1 MANNY
6 NVTPQEAQELE
17 EKKRREEESK
27 AKANAQK
34 AVASVKGV
42 TGDVVA
48 NWAKPKEGPKSYPYK
63 QQEQSS
69 TSIWQPNQIEMPT
82 LKSVEDAYANRKFSA
97 DNIRTEGAKRRK
109 SNMGSTTKE
118 RAKALEKKFPEYK
131 NLTSF
136 GIKTPEQYLNTGG
149 DENKY
154 ADYVFD
160 IVSKKHDDYF
170 DSIDTSNAETVSGD
184 MYAKEYG
191 DAYNEALKMR
201 NKAKY
206 YRAETFDRNRQQ
218 AVNMWGLPDV
228 TKADGFYNRGTQHVA
243 PSVAKASLENYSK
256 GGNVD
261 LTDRTVF
268 DGSNIKQ
275 FGWDVKDGEAVTT
288 LTNTYTSKDGSVAM
302 NFTPIGK
309 KADGSYFVL
318 TPDELTQ
325 YAEAVAEGAREDD
338 LGLKIGKTFE
348 GANAVKKATE
358 EADRIHTLQEDYY
371 LNGQLN
377 SELNKLGAMTAEHNK
392 GYPWKDTFDYTLDKY
407 VSEQKQEA
415 DEKQVNSLADQS
427 RKIAFL
433 FEEQKK
439 TAPASQSAD
448 YDKVIKQFKGQA
460 DAYDNLSTTLED
472 YMVNQSYYGY
482 DEKSFNDFK
491 KLESEIRD
499 TVLKNY
505 ENPEGLS
512 DKAFASIK
520 NTDGVLANG
529 DMPFDLSAEL
539 LSEDAYNKTAMS
551 KNKSYNEY
559 LFEEGYRRLEA
570 INNAIETY
578 NVYYT
583 ENPKTQEDKNRNALY
598 EKLEGARYDVSE
610 RMREIA
616 DYIDTDARIKAGSA
630 EGMTIDQWNKLE
642 DKPYKTYNEY
652 LYYLG
657 EDKGSAQKR
666 DDMYTAI
673 SKVGVLR
680 HDTRFASLSKD
691 EQDKLT
697 SQRNSLTA
705 RARGVA
711 EILNSFEEAEK
722 NTNASYKE
730 SFGGSFDANYA
741 LGWLNDEVSDA
752 WNTYYETGDAE
763 ALRGAKAM
771 SKVQEDFVAKHSKA
785 LEHDSGWAANL
796 ISHSLASYLPQK
808 LSQLESAAPLM
819 LALAPFA
826 LPSLALGATTIG
838 GATKLGAAA
847 NKAGFIYGNL
857 GTAEAAGSFTYNYR
871 QMRGAAMEA
880 LTEEGLSY
888 EDAKPL
894 AHSEALLS
902 SGVELASEVFS
913 VVTLATGKIPGVSKL
928 KDFMGDGIKGVVA
941 GAGDDMLSALGVP
954 QKAASAIKGVVRFG
968 GSYLTSAATE
978 GVEEYIQTDISSAN
992 KRIARQIKNAVN
1004 GGDVSGLIAETYN
1017 VLFRP
1022 TKEER
1027 AEANESAWEGFKTG
1041 LVADGGTGIVIRLA
1055 NKVDSTI
1062 ADHRNNIEIGKDI
1075 VKNDE
1080 QMVALINAIKFGNK
1094 ATNKYAE
1101 KLVKDLYNGNDVN
1114 EAQYGK
1120 LAKMTAESYEEAMQN
1135 ASAYTSPAAPTA
1147 SSYTENKGLNDVLN
1161 GLNIK
1166 AVDEIVSDANL
1177 MNEFAKV
1184 SGVNLYSPVNNPKVN
1199 GAVKTVANGG
1209 DLNSKAINDI
1219 LNDSNAMNELEEAS
1233 GVALTRTSGTSIRQS
1248 IRDAVGVLAEESPRM
1263 AVAQYAT
1270 TKALAR
1276 GAVALQSIG
1285 YTKTDAENIM
1295 SRYAGEQNPEEVAKL
1310 MKAVSMLERDIYTN
1324 PEYGLGRFASAEKS
1338 AEVLGTAVNLMTNPE
1353 AVITRQTLEGFAKAF
1368 TDSAKQTNSIG
1379 YKNIVSA
1386 LKEYGF
1392 EGNDAEVRQLLYNA
1406 VYEGKAEYRGK
1417 DFSDNRF
1424 VSAFADNLKLFTNST
1439 LAFAS
1444 SNNPNLTPA
1453 NMQTVIAINKNNWS
1467 DVLQITED
1475 SGIIDSKGSGNNGR
1489 KILRQA
1495 QKRSSSRTDSGTVER
1510 VRKEQGQGSDT
1521 GRGSRAEEEKR
1532 RSKSSSDGRVRQD
1545 SERRRLTVGSYEV
1558 NYSDGVALNSDDQDI
1573 QSYLEARGFTANA
1586 ITDITLANGTQLE
1599 GFTTGKNVYY
1609 DANGDKWQI
1618 TGHELVHALKR
1629 VDRKG
1634 YEALK
1639 NRIIKGIG
1647 KKNFNKLVEAYEELY
1662 GTVYNNANTNDIVE
1676 EIVCDIAGNVM
1687 SGIDSIRGFEITD
1700 DISDSVNDYLDS
1712 AVTDELIEG
1721 QSGLISDEAKFLAKD
1736 YWTPDLTRTQLKQLN
1751 ELIRKDIKTSTNQI
1765 TDTANWYTTRI
1776 NGMKVFA
1783 IYSTENQSNPTLLYE
1798 SKNSK
1803 ADVEQKLLSDILE
1816 EIENGKSVDGKSEF
1830 VMRVLG
1836 SNWNSQKHNSSNSVR
1851 SVARGR
1857 NTGNASVLQRQSSAN
1872 GSEAFR
1878 NVLQSVFGIS
1888 NGGRG
1893 DGGTDVNFKLKSP
1906 VEETKDLISLHNLR
1920 TEDSPGSFDLGETDE
1935 VKFKFSSEMDSEYL
1949 ELAKNPEQNEA
1960 RLREL
1965 VEDAARN
1972 AGYNSPKL
1980 YHGTEAFGFTEFD
1993 LSKTDDKRTIFLT
2006 NNKRIASTYS
2016 GVSGEKSISDV
2027 YNKNVEKLSTEDI
2040 AIELNK
2046 FVKEYYKDTFQ
2057 SADYNYSYYNLE
2069 KLNTLISRVN
2079 DGLIE
2084 LKSDVEQ
2091 KIKEYA
2097 EKMAL
2102 DFDDNTTRTHRQLV
2116 ALDEKLDKWDY
2127 NNLSTPIYLLIH
2139 HTDAFKDSSS
2149 KYAELEADIRLMN
2162 QLRMNKAINDG
2173 VVIEESLGRYSIEI
2187 LSRDEAIE
2195 ELKSLGNKGNYG
2207 LYAKME
2213 NPLIVDGRAQNWNN
2227 IRHWQDAL
2235 VSDKKEYELVDDDE
2249 YYYLKNKKTGKV
2261 IEEANIDILRT
2272 EKMSS
2277 VDVIDFLLNKY
2288 RNILATKY
2296 ESIHN
2301 TRGVAKFANDNG
2313 YDSVIIKNI
2322 TDNGGR
2328 NYNVDLQETA
2338 DIYVVF
2344 NSNQLKSADLVTY
2357 DDDGNI
2363 IPLSER
2369 FNTEDNDIRF
2379 KAMSESDVR
2388 DEIQQEY
2395 FTAKESDINHLS
2407 EQVDSWLSGNMKSNE
2422 HFELGETPFVIIE
2435 LKAFKLPVVMTQ
2447 NAMVKITGQKHSVS
2461 VDDIKNLPNA
2471 IADPVMVFK
2480 SATYPN
2486 AFVILTEFEDK
2497 EGNPVITALHLNK
2510 SEKHIKAFV
2519 TEQTKLGN
2527 LKYIDKNKSQDWSQS
2542 RGLQLPK
2549 LADTNPDNNIILEK
2563 EDIVNTIL
2571 HEISKSDTFKAKVSE
2586 KKKPAATKSNKKN
2599 YISKFANTMKVAQL
2613 TPDSAKSDFEKQIE
2627 KGSFSYM
2634 RIDDKSAEAYA
2645 KEKIDE
2651 LGFDGALKRWET
2663 ISDMDGIP
2671 GKKDMALGLVLY
2683 NECVNAK
2690 DAKNAM
2696 KIAVDLATLGTKAG
2710 QAVQALGLINKM
2722 SADAQLYSL
2731 EKSVQFINASL
2742 KAGGKKFENVIVKDE
2757 LAKNYLEATTEEEKT
2772 AALDALQTDIANQIP
2787 VTWNEKLNAWRYLA
2801 MLGNPRTHI
2810 RNIIGNA
2817 IFVPA
2822 IRMKDFIATII
2833 ETSIPQD
2840 QRTKSIIRNKDAK
2853 EFAKED
2859 FHNVEAILRGIEGKY
2874 GLTHGILEKRRIYT
2888 SRYFKWL
2895 EALRKANFAALEKE
2909 DTVFLKRAYID
2920 SLSRIMTARKIK
2932 ADTLRDGSLESAN
2945 LLEELRAYA
2954 IAEAQ
2959 KATFREF
2966 NELASRIT
2974 QFQKQL
2980 SQGSKTAKLASG
2992 IIEAALP
2999 FKQTPANVLK
3009 QGVAYSPLSLVR
3021 IITDFNKMKNSRM
3034 KSSEYIDNIAKGLT
3048 GTALF
3053 ALGYFLASKMVVTG
3067 SGDEDERKGKFDSA
3081 YGSQNYAIK
3090 IGDYTYTL
3098 DWASPMALPLF
3109 AGVEYFSIM
3118 DEEGFSVGDVLEAMS
3133 RISEP
3138 VFEMSLLQGV
3148 SDIIETVRYSDSNAI
3163 TAMGTT
3169 LATNYLNQFVPTLFG
3184 QIARTIDPVSRS
3196 YDFNKAENLPSFL
3209 RSTTA
3214 KTISKIPGASMI
3226 LEPKL
3231 DIWGNEIT
3239 YGNSYFTRGL
3249 QNFFSP
3255 GYVRKL
3261 ESDKVSEHLDE
3272 LYKST
3277 GNSDIYPHKAY
3288 NNFTYNNTEYKLTGS
3303 KYTWFAKRYGQIA
3316 LDGLAQLFESDK
3328 YKKMT
3333 NTEKEKAIKAVY
3345 TDANA
3350 LAKKEYIRTFAVDNF
3365 KFGSDE
3371 WYAQDIYD
3379 FLVADKYEE
3388 AVSAFNIAVEKNK
3401 FVIPTKEEANRTEA
3415 VKNDVVA
3422 QYSNYIEEL
3431 VQDEI
3436 SEADGKFNYIYT
3448 WTDGFYKYSANAA
3461 TIEDKKKIE
3470 ADLKKAGFNVDDGTV
3485 SVSKSYNYDYIDG
3498 KLANIGAIK
3507 PVTHYGTEWYASA
3520 FFNNDANAM
3529 KTYIENARTDGL
3541 TEKQIEGQIKA
3552 VVSGE
3557 YGIFQKSWRANL
3569 ESAMDFCDNIVIEV
3583 YEDDSISTKD
3593 SDRYYFSSVA
3603 EMNKRRKEIED
3614 AGYRNGGSGR
3624 KYYQVKGYSYTK
3636 TGKLSSGYDY
3646 SKILDFAEASDKY
3659 GTVNTGEWD
3668 EKKAY
3673 MNYVNPSIINYQ
3685 PISYAE
3691 TTATVVSEEAP
3702 KVSTNETLGA
3712 NTPTEGEYT
3721 KNETK
3726 F

>member
-48 NWAKPKEGPKSYPYK
+48 NWAKPKEEPKSYPYK

-109 SNMGSTTKE
+109 SNIGSTTKE

-160 IVSKKHDDYF
+160 IVSKKHNDYF

-243 PSVAKASLENYSK
+243 PSVAKTSLENYSK

-261 LTDRTVF
+261 LTDRNVF

-288 LTNTYTSKDGSVAM
+288 LTNTYTNKDGSVAM

-309 KADGSYFVL
+309 RADGSYFVL

-325 YAEAVAEGAREDD
+325 YAEAVAEGTREDD

-377 SELNKLGAMTAEHNK
+377 SELNKLDAMTAEHNK

-407 VSEQKQEA
+407 VPEQKQEA
-415 DEKQVNSLADQS
+415 DEKKVNSLADQS

-539 LSEDAYNKTAMS
+539 LTEDAYNKTAMS

-570 INNAIETY
+570 INNTIETY

-838 GATKLGAAA
+838 GATKLGTAA

-1062 ADHRNNIEIGKDI
+1062 ADHRDNIEIGKDI

-1080 QMVALINAIKFGNK
+1080 QMVTLINAIKFGNK

-1101 KLVKDLYNGNDVN
+1101 KLVKGLYNGNDVN

-1135 ASAYTSPAAPTA
+1135 ASEYTSPAVPTS

-1233 GVALTRTSGTSIRQS
+1233 GVALTRTSDTSIRQS
-1248 IRDAVGVLAEESPRM
+1248 IRDAVGVLAEESPRL

-1324 PEYGLGRFASAEKS
+1324 PEYGLGRFASAKKS
-1338 AEVLGTAVNLMTNPE
+1338 AEVIGTAVNLMTNPE
-1353 AVITRQTLEGFAKAF
+1353 AVITRHTLEGFAKAF

-1475 SGIIDSKGSGNNGR
+1475 SGIIDSKGSDNNGR

-1558 NYSDGVALNSDDQDI
+1558 NFSDGVALNSDDQDI

-1629 VDRKG
+1629 VDRNG

-1639 NRIIKGIG
+1639 NRIIKGLG

-1662 GTVYNNANTNDIVE
+1662 GTVYNKANTSDIVE
-1676 EIVCDIAGNVM
+1676 EIICDVAGNALANI
-1687 SGIDSIRGFEITD
+1687 GSIKDYAITND
-1700 DISDSVNDYLDS
+1700 MVGAVNEYFDS
-1712 AVTDELIEG
+1712 AVTDELVEG
-1721 QSGLISDEAKFLAKD
+1721 ESGLVSEELKAKYVSDADRLYGVHWTLDYGILDEQELAPFYSDVALTLQRKSRKPITSAGEYVFD
-1736 YWTPDLTRTQLKQLN
+1736 FDNKLIFYKGTYYTPVITRVIELN
-1751 ELIRKDIKTSTNQI
+1751 EMFYEDDVQEIWRLI
-1765 TDTANWYTTRI
+1765 YE
-1776 NGMKVFA
+1776 
-1783 IYSTENQSNPTLLYE
+1783 TEKGSKSSNKKQNE
-1798 SKNSK
+1798 
-1803 ADVEQKLLSDILE
+1803 I
-1816 EIENGKSVDGKSEF
+1816 IENLFGQALIFEYNIRDYVSDWEDRIREGEGEYGSGDYQTNGK
-1830 VMRVLG
+1830 
-1836 SNWNSQKHNSSNSVR
+1836 
-1851 SVARGR
+1851 
-1857 NTGNASVLQRQSSAN
+1857 
-1872 GSEAFR
+1872 
-1878 NVLQSVFGIS
+1878 
-1888 NGGRG
+1888 
-1893 DGGTDVNFKLKSP
+1893 FKLKSP
-1906 VEETKDLISLHNLR
+1906 VEESKNLIAQHNLGA
-1920 TEDSPGSFDLGETDE
+1920 EDLLGSFDLGGFPAPSIAIIKAEQGHTKFGEYSLLFDKSTIDPKADRYNYVFSGDAYTPTFPSVDYKPNSKVIERINKLYYSLGKKYGYDDIRALYAFSDSDNAKDKLQSAKGETELIRDLKDNPDMMKVFLLDTQGKTVE
-1935 VKFKFSSEMDSEYL
+1935 PIETETVTELREYDVMRYDYLIEKLGKEFFENIQTPPGAVPLTHRKEYL
-1949 ELAKNPEQNEA
+1949 SAHKDELESAYKDMY
-1960 RLREL
+1960 REL
-1965 VEDAARN
+1965 M
-1972 AGYNSPKL
+1972 
-1980 YHGTEAFGFTEFD
+1980 GFSDNEID
-1993 LSKTDDKRTIFLT
+1993 NIIDNT
-2006 NNKRIASTYS
+2006 NASTYMNLMRDVLNYIRNGKTKVTRSIDTTATNEAIRKEAKES
-2016 GVSGEKSISDV
+2016 GYDNWVDDLFEGIEETKGIRNKKDPFTPSGNRRSF
-2027 YNKNVEKLSTEDI
+2027 EDLHW
-2040 AIELNK
+2040 E
-2046 FVKEYYKDTFQ
+2046 
-2057 SADYNYSYYNLE
+2057 YNLE
-2069 KLNTLISRVN
+2069 NIVEAMRAEDSKGISIFGGSVLGAAHKEYKNIDQIKADQSRLQHMDEEEYNAMRKDFISRFGTIADRFAQSTDWQKT
-2079 DGLIE
+2079 DGARELLIE
-2084 LKSDVEQ
+2084 SLVKNKTADRIKSYLKREADGF
-2091 KIKEYA
+2091 Y
-2097 EKMAL
+2097 
-2102 DFDDNTTRTHRQLV
+2102 H
-2116 ALDEKLDKWDY
+2116 Y
-2127 NNLSTPIYLLIH
+2127 
-2139 HTDAFKDSSS
+2139 TDALGDEFIQFVNEIAQMPTG
-2149 KYAELEADIRLMN
+2149 YFEAKPMR
-2162 QLRMNKAINDG
+2162 
-2173 VVIEESLGRYSIEI
+2173 VV
-2187 LSRDEAIE
+2187 
-2195 ELKSLGNKGNYG
+2195 N
-2207 LYAKME
+2207 
-2213 NPLIVDGRAQNWNN
+2213 
-2227 IRHWQDAL
+2227 
-2235 VSDKKEYELVDDDE
+2235 
-2249 YYYLKNKKTGKV
+2249 
-2261 IEEANIDILRT
+2261 
-2272 EKMSS
+2272 
-2277 VDVIDFLLNKY
+2277 F
-2288 RNILATKY
+2288 
-2296 ESIHN
+2296 
-2301 TRGVAKFANDNG
+2301 
-2313 YDSVIIKNI
+2313 
-2322 TDNGGR
+2322 
-2328 NYNVDLQETA
+2328 
-2338 DIYVVF
+2338 
-2344 NSNQLKSADLVTY
+2344 
-2357 DDDGNI
+2357 
-2363 IPLSER
+2363 
-2369 FNTEDNDIRF
+2369 
-2379 KAMSESDVR
+2379 
-2388 DEIQQEY
+2388 DEIRM
-2395 FTAKESDINHLS
+2395 AVIPDNAPDK
-2407 EQVDSWLSGNMKSNE
+2407 
-2422 HFELGETPFVIIE
+2422 IIE
-2435 LKAFKLPVVMTQ
+2435 
-2447 NAMVKITGQKHSVS
+2447 
-2461 VDDIKNLPNA
+2461 
-2471 IADPVMVFK
+2471 
-2480 SATYPN
+2480 
-2486 AFVILTEFEDK
+2486 
-2497 EGNPVITALHLNK
+2497 
-2510 SEKHIKAFV
+2510 
-2519 TEQTKLGN
+2519 
-2527 LKYIDKNKSQDWSQS
+2527 
-2542 RGLQLPK
+2542 GLE
-2549 LADTNPDNNIILEK
+2549 DNNILCFR
-2563 EDIVNTIL
+2563 DIGC
-2571 HEISKSDTFKAKVSE
+2571 H
-2586 KKKPAATKSNKKN
+2586 
-2599 YISKFANTMKVAQL
+2599 
-2613 TPDSAKSDFEKQIE
+2613 
-2627 KGSFSYM
+2627 
-2634 RIDDKSAEAYA
+2634 
-2645 KEKIDE
+2645 
-2651 LGFDGALKRWET
+2651 
-2663 ISDMDGIP
+2663 
-2671 GKKDMALGLVLY
+2671 
-2683 NECVNAK
+2683 
-2690 DAKNAM
+2690 
-2696 KIAVDLATLGTKAG
+2696 
-2710 QAVQALGLINKM
+2710 
-2722 SADAQLYSL
+2722 
-2731 EKSVQFINASL
+2731 FI
-2742 KAGGKKFENVIVKDE
+2742 G
-2757 LAKNYLEATTEEEKT
+2757 
-2772 AALDALQTDIANQIP
+2772 
-2787 VTWNEKLNAWRYLA
+2787 
-2801 MLGNPRTHI
+2801 
-2810 RNIIGNA
+2810 
-2817 IFVPA
+2817 
-2822 IRMKDFIATII
+2822 
-2833 ETSIPQD
+2833 
-2840 QRTKSIIRNKDAK
+2840 
-2853 EFAKED
+2853 
-2859 FHNVEAILRGIEGKY
+2859 
-2874 GLTHGILEKRRIYT
+2874 
-2888 SRYFKWL
+2888 
-2895 EALRKANFAALEKE
+2895 
-2909 DTVFLKRAYID
+2909 
-2920 SLSRIMTARKIK
+2920 
-2932 ADTLRDGSLESAN
+2932 
-2945 LLEELRAYA
+2945 
-2954 IAEAQ
+2954 
-2959 KATFREF
+2959 
-2966 NELASRIT
+2966 
-2974 QFQKQL
+2974 
-2980 SQGSKTAKLASG
+2980 
-2992 IIEAALP
+2992 
-2999 FKQTPANVLK
+2999 
-3009 QGVAYSPLSLVR
+3009 
-3021 IITDFNKMKNSRM
+3021 
-3034 KSSEYIDNIAKGLT
+3034 
-3048 GTALF
+3048 
-3053 ALGYFLASKMVVTG
+3053 
-3067 SGDEDERKGKFDSA
+3067 
-3081 YGSQNYAIK
+3081 
-3090 IGDYTYTL
+3090 
-3098 DWASPMALPLF
+3098 
-3109 AGVEYFSIM
+3109 
-3118 DEEGFSVGDVLEAMS
+3118 
-3133 RISEP
+3133 
-3138 VFEMSLLQGV
+3138 
-3148 SDIIETVRYSDSNAI
+3148 
-3163 TAMGTT
+3163 
-3169 LATNYLNQFVPTLFG
+3169 
-3184 QIARTIDPVSRS
+3184 
-3196 YDFNKAENLPSFL
+3196 
-3209 RSTTA
+3209 
-3214 KTISKIPGASMI
+3214 
-3226 LEPKL
+3226 
-3231 DIWGNEIT
+3231 
-3239 YGNSYFTRGL
+3239 
-3249 QNFFSP
+3249 
-3255 GYVRKL
+3255 
-3261 ESDKVSEHLDE
+3261 
-3272 LYKST
+3272 
-3277 GNSDIYPHKAY
+3277 
-3288 NNFTYNNTEYKLTGS
+3288 
-3303 KYTWFAKRYGQIA
+3303 
-3316 LDGLAQLFESDK
+3316 
-3328 YKKMT
+3328 
-3333 NTEKEKAIKAVY
+3333 
-3345 TDANA
+3345 
-3350 LAKKEYIRTFAVDNF
+3350 
-3365 KFGSDE
+3365 
-3371 WYAQDIYD
+3371 
-3379 FLVADKYEE
+3379 
-3388 AVSAFNIAVEKNK
+3388 
-3401 FVIPTKEEANRTEA
+3401 
-3415 VKNDVVA
+3415 
-3422 QYSNYIEEL
+3422 
-3431 VQDEI
+3431 
-3436 SEADGKFNYIYT
+3436 
-3448 WTDGFYKYSANAA
+3448 
-3461 TIEDKKKIE
+3461 
-3470 ADLKKAGFNVDDGTV
+3470 
-3485 SVSKSYNYDYIDG
+3485 
-3498 KLANIGAIK
+3498 
-3507 PVTHYGTEWYASA
+3507 
-3520 FFNNDANAM
+3520 
-3529 KTYIENARTDGL
+3529 
-3541 TEKQIEGQIKA
+3541 
-3552 VVSGE
+3552 
-3557 YGIFQKSWRANL
+3557 
-3569 ESAMDFCDNIVIEV
+3569 
-3583 YEDDSISTKD
+3583 
-3593 SDRYYFSSVA
+3593 
-3603 EMNKRRKEIED
+3603 
-3614 AGYRNGGSGR
+3614 
-3624 KYYQVKGYSYTK
+3624 
-3636 TGKLSSGYDY
+3636 
-3646 SKILDFAEASDKY
+3646 
-3659 GTVNTGEWD
+3659 
-3668 EKKAY
+3668 
-3673 MNYVNPSIINYQ
+3673 
-3685 PISYAE
+3685 
-3691 TTATVVSEEAP
+3691 
-3702 KVSTNETLGA
+3702 
-3712 NTPTEGEYT
+3712 
-3721 KNETK
+3721 
-3726 F
+3726 